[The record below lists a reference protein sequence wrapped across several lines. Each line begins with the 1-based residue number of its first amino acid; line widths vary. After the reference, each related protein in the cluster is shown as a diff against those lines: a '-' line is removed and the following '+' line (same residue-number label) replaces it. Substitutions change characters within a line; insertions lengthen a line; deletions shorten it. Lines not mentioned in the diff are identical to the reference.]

1 MSFLAEAP
9 GASEWV
15 WADWMVQDSASPNAA
30 SFNLDVVDSVMV
42 FELSVQVGITSSMC
56 SNPTTWTLTVV
67 PEPVADLSAEL
78 TDFCGDSFEPDVD
91 FEAEFGA
98 PAWAW
103 TGGGLPSGFPRSM
116 DH

>member
-1 MSFLAEAP
+1 
-9 GASEWV
+9 
-15 WADWMVQDSASPNAA
+15 
-30 SFNLDVVDSVMV
+30 
-42 FELSVQVGITSSMC
+42 MC
-56 SNPTTWTLTVV
+56 SNRTSWSLTVV

-103 TGGGLPSGFPRSM
+103 TEVDFPRDSRK
-116 DH
+116 HGPLTNQVPRS